1 MRTHRIAPLVATLL
15 ALASCGDGGGV
26 ILTPG
31 DDDDDPPAQE
41 CTDDTPCGEIRIA
54 LTDADG
60 DFLSYSVDVVSIR
73 LERAN
78 GDRIEALSDRQRVD
92 FASLA
97 EVSELIT
104 ATDIPNGTYERALIR
119 LDYEEAEVTVEVDG
133 IPTVAQVVDPSG
145 DALGEVDVEIVLDE
159 ANPLV
164 IATNN
169 PTLLQLDFDLDA
181 SHEVNLGTTP
191 ATVTAAPF
199 LVASLEPFDE
209 REFRARG
216 LLDSVSPNAG
226 RYVVDLRPF
235 YNRTGRNGRF
245 RVETTAGTACEVN
258 GNELDVDV
266 CLTRLAELPVD
277 TLTAAQGSYDADT
290 DVFTATRVLAG
301 SSVPGVRFDTIIGT
315 VAARNLN
322 ELTVQGAT
330 LVRQDGDAV
339 YAEGDIEIQLNS
351 GTEVTQDG
359 GTATPLDIDAV
370 SVGQRIHA
378 FGDASS
384 SDFDPTLDATGGR
397 VRLYPTRLTGF
408 VAGTATRRLRLE
420 LVSIDGRDP
429 QFFDFD
435 GTGSS
440 SLTTADPQDYEI
452 DTGNLDLAEFD
463 VNEGAEAFGFVAP
476 FQSAPPDFE
485 ATSITDFDQLRAL
498 LGVGWGF
505 NGTDSPF
512 LDAGSNGITIDVTN
526 VDLSNRQF
534 LEIGPRRFD
543 ITSDL
548 PAAIRVEP
556 VDEGVQ
562 RYAIAR
568 GLEVELFSDFG
579 DFVGRINSL
588 LGGGASMRSFTARG
602 IFDQDTTTVTADYVA
617 VSFPAP

>member
-1 MRTHRIAPLVATLL
+1 MRTHRIAPLAVSLL
-15 ALASCGDGGGV
+15 ALASCGDGGGA
-26 ILTPG
+26 ILTPP

-41 CTDDTPCGEIRIA
+41 CTGGTPCGEVRIA

-60 DFLSYSVDVVSIR
+60 DFLSYAVDVVSIR

-78 GDRIEALSDRQRVD
+78 GDDVQALSERQRVD

-97 EVSELIT
+97 DVSELIT
-104 ATDIPNGTYERALIR
+104 ATDIPNGTYERAVIR
-119 LDYEEAEVTVEVDG
+119 LDYEDAEVSVEVDG
-133 IPTVAQVVDPSG
+133 LPAVAQVVDASG
-145 DALGEVDVEIVLDE
+145 DDLGEVDVEIVLDE

-164 IATNN
+164 IGTNN
-169 PTLLQLDFDLDA
+169 PALLQLDFDLDA

-191 ATVTAAPF
+191 VTVTAAPF
-199 LVASLEPFDE
+199 LVATLEPFDD
-209 REFRARG
+209 REFRVRG

-235 YNRTGRNGRF
+235 YNRSGRNGRF
-245 RVETTAGTACEVN
+245 RVQTTTDTACEVN
-258 GNELDVDV
+258 GNELDVTD
-266 CLTRLAELPVD
+266 CLARLEDLPQD
-277 TLTAAQGSYDADT
+277 TLTAAQGSYDADADT
-290 DVFTATRVLAG
+290 FTATRVLAG
-301 SSVPGVRFDTIIGT
+301 SSVPGERFDTIIGT

-322 ELTVQGAT
+322 ELVIQGAT
-330 LVRQDGDAV
+330 LVRQNEDAV
-339 YAEGDIEIQLNS
+339 YAGGDIEIRLDS
-351 GTEVTQDG
+351 GTEVTRDG
-359 GTATPLDIDAV
+359 GTATPLEIDAI

-378 FGDASS
+378 FGEASS
-384 SDFDPTLDATGGR
+384 SDFDPTLDATSGR

-408 VAGTATRRLRLE
+408 VNGTATRELRLD

-452 DTGNLDLAEFD
+452 DTRNLDLAEFD

-476 FQSAPPDFE
+476 FGSAPPDFE
-485 ATSITDFDQLRAL
+485 ARSITDLDQLRAL
-498 LGVGWGF
+498 LGVGWGI
-505 NGTDSPF
+505 NGTESPF
-512 LDAGSNGITIDVTN
+512 LDAGSNGLTIDVTN
-526 VDLSNRQF
+526 IDLGNRQF

-548 PAAIRVEP
+548 PRAIRVEP
-556 VDEGVQ
+556 VDQGVQ

-579 DFVGRINSL
+579 DFVGRINGL
-588 LGGGASMRSFTARG
+588 LGGGADMRSFTARG
-602 IFDQDTTTVTADYVA
+602 IFDEDTTTVTADYVA
-617 VSFPAP
+617 VSFTE

>member
-1 MRTHRIAPLVATLL
+1 MRTHRIAPLAVTLL
-15 ALASCGDGGGV
+15 AIASCGDGGGA
-26 ILTPG
+26 ILTPP
-31 DDDDDPPAQE
+31 DDDDDPPAQG

-60 DFLSYSVDVVSIR
+60 DFLSYTVDLVSIR

-78 GDRIEALSDRQRVD
+78 GDRVEALSDRQRVD

-97 EVSELIT
+97 DVSELIA
-104 ATDIPNGTYERALIR
+104 ATDIPNGTYERAIVR

-145 DALGEVDVEIVLDE
+145 DALGEVDVEIVFDK
-159 ANPLV
+159 ADPLV
-164 IATNN
+164 IGTNN
-169 PTLLQLDFDLDA
+169 PALLQLDFDLDA

-199 LVASLEPFDE
+199 LVASLEPFDG
-209 REFRARG
+209 REFRVRG
-216 LLDSVSPNAG
+216 QLDSVSPAQG

-245 RVETTAGTACEVN
+245 RVETTADTACEVN
-258 GNELDVDV
+258 GNELDVTV
-266 CLTRLAELPVD
+266 CLTRLADLPQD
-277 TLTAAQGSYDADT
+277 TLTAAQGSYDADA
-290 DVFTATRVLAG
+290 DIFTATRVLAG
-301 SSVPGVRFDTIIGT
+301 SSVPGFRFDTIIGT

-322 ELTVQGAT
+322 ELVVQGAT
-330 LVRQDGDAV
+330 LVRQDGEAV
-339 YAEGDIEIQLNS
+339 YAEGDIEIQLDS

-378 FGDASS
+378 FGEASS
-384 SDFDPTLDATGGR
+384 SDFDPTFDATSGR

-408 VAGTATRRLRLE
+408 VAGTATRELRLE

-452 DTGNLDLAEFD
+452 DTGNLDLGEFD
-463 VNEGAEAFGFVAP
+463 VDEGAEAFGFVAP
-476 FQSAPPDFE
+476 FRSAPPDFE
-485 ATSITDFDQLRAL
+485 ATAITDLDQLRAL

-505 NGTDSPF
+505 NGTESPF

-526 VDLSNRQF
+526 IDLSNRQF

-562 RYAIAR
+562 RYAIAQ

-579 DFVGRINSL
+579 DFVGRVNGL
-588 LGGGASMRSFTARG
+588 LGGGADMRSFTARG
-602 IFDQDTTTVTADYVA
+602 IFDEDTTTVSADYVA
-617 VSFPAP
+617 VQFAP

>member
-1 MRTHRIAPLVATLL
+1 MRTHRIAPLAATLL
-15 ALASCGDGGGV
+15 ALAACGDGGGA
-26 ILTPG
+26 ILTPP

-41 CTDDTPCGEIRIA
+41 CTDDTICGEVRIA

-60 DFLSYSVDVVSIR
+60 DFLSYTVDVVSIR

-78 GDRIEALSDRQRVD
+78 GDRVEALSDRQRVD

-97 EVSELIT
+97 DVSELIT
-104 ATDIPNGTYERALIR
+104 ATDIPNGTYERARIR
-119 LDYEEAEVTVEVDG
+119 LDFEEAEVTVEVDG

-145 DALGEVDVEIVLDE
+145 DALGEVDVEMALDE

-164 IATNN
+164 IGTNN
-169 PTLLQLDFDLDA
+169 PALLLLDFDLDA

-199 LVASLEPFDE
+199 LVASLDPFDA
-209 REFRARG
+209 REFRVRG
-216 LLDSVSPNAG
+216 LLDSVSQSAG

-235 YNRTGRNGRF
+235 YNRSGRNGRF
-245 RVETTAGTACEVN
+245 RVETTADTACEVN
-258 GNELDVDV
+258 GNELDVTP
-266 CLTRLAELPVD
+266 CLARLADLPVD
-277 TLTAAQGSYDADT
+277 TLTAAEGSYDADT
-290 DVFTATRVLAG
+290 DTFTATRVLAG
-301 SSVPGVRFDTIIGT
+301 SSVPGFRFDTIIGT

-322 ELTVQGAT
+322 ELVVQGAT

-339 YAEGDIEIQLNS
+339 YAEGDIEIQLDS

-378 FGDASS
+378 FGEASS
-384 SDFDPTLDATGGR
+384 SDFDPTLDATSGR
-397 VRLYPTRLTGF
+397 VRLYPTQLTGF
-408 VAGTATRRLRLE
+408 VAGTAIRRLRLE

-452 DTGNLDLAEFD
+452 DTGNLDLSEFD
-463 VNEGAEAFGFVAP
+463 VNEGAEAFGFAAP
-476 FQSAPPDFE
+476 FGSAPPDFE
-485 ATSITDFDQLRAL
+485 ATSITDLDKLRAL

-505 NGTDSPF
+505 NGTESPF

-526 VDLSNRQF
+526 IDLSNRQF

-579 DFVGRINSL
+579 DFVGRINGL
-588 LGGGASMRSFTARG
+588 LGGGANMRSFTARG
-602 IFDQDTTTVTADYVA
+602 IFDEDTTTVTADYLA
-617 VSFPAP
+617 VQFAP